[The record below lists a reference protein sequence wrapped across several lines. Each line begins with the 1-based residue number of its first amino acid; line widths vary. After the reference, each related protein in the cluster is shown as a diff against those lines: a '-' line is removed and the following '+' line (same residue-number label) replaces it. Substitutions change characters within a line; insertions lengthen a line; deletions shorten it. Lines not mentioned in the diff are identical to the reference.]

1 MTIGFIFIGLL
12 IGAATLYLRQFVS
25 KKAENLAQKQDL
37 ADLTTI
43 VERVKSQF
51 ERANAV
57 EQLKLEKEFSAC
69 VNTWAEACDAHR
81 EFCRLFPL
89 AILGPQ
95 PKNQAEAFGRAQL
108 KFSST
113 LEASRPFMH
122 DAVWSAFEKFDVEMC
137 LWKNQE
143 LPMSLREETRTIVR
157 RALDKC
163 NQEIKSRFVGS
174 VVLREPSVFP

>member
-57 EQLKLEKEFSAC
+57 EQIKLEKEFSAC
-69 VNTWAEACDAHR
+69 VSTWAEACDAHR

-95 PKNQAEAFGRAQL
+95 PNNQAEVFGRAQL

-113 LEASRPFMH
+113 LEANRPFMH

-137 LWKNQE
+137 VWKNQE
-143 LPMSLREETRTIVR
+143 LPMSLRGETRTIVR
-157 RALDKC
+157 NALDKC
-163 NQEIKSRFVGS
+163 NQEIKRRFVGS
-174 VVLREPSVFP
+174 VVMREPSTLP

>member
-12 IGAATLYLRQFVS
+12 IAVATLYLRQFVS

-43 VERVKSQF
+43 VERVTSQF
-51 ERANAV
+51 GRANAV
-57 EQLKLEKEFSAC
+57 EQLKLEKEFSTC
-69 VNTWAEACDAHR
+69 VSTWSEACDAHR

-95 PKNQAEAFGRAQL
+95 PENQAEVFGRAQL
-108 KFSST
+108 KFCST

-122 DAVWSAFEKFDVEMC
+122 DAVWSAFEKLDVEMC
-137 LWKNQE
+137 VWKNQE
-143 LPMSLREETRTIVR
+143 LPMPLRKETRAVVR
-157 RALDKC
+157 HALDKC
-163 NQEIKSRFVGS
+163 HREIKNRFVGS
-174 VVLREPSVFP
+174 VVLREPSTLP

>member
-1 MTIGFIFIGLL
+1 MGFVLIGLL
-12 IGAATLYLRQFVS
+12 IGVATLYLRQFVS

-57 EQLKLEKEFSAC
+57 EQLKLEKEFSTC
-69 VNTWAEACDAHR
+69 VSTWSEACDAHR

-89 AILGPQ
+89 AIVGPQ
-95 PKNQAEAFGRAQL
+95 PTNQAEVFGRAQL

-122 DAVWSAFEKFDVEMC
+122 DPVWSAFEKFDVEMC

-143 LPMSLREETRTIVR
+143 LPMHLRGETRAVVR
-157 RALDKC
+157 HALDEC
-163 NQEIKSRFVGS
+163 HQEIKKRFVGA
-174 VVLREPSVFP
+174 VVLHEPSAYP

>member
-1 MTIGFIFIGLL
+1 MTIGFIFIGLV
-12 IGAATLYLRQFVS
+12 IAMATIYLRQFVS

-37 ADLTTI
+37 ADLTTT

-69 VNTWAEACDAHR
+69 VSTWSEACDAHR

-95 PKNQAEAFGRAQL
+95 PENQAEVFGRAQL

-122 DAVWSAFEKFDVEMC
+122 DAVWSAFENFDVEMC
-137 LWKNQE
+137 VWKNQE
-143 LPMSLREETRTIVR
+143 LPMPQRKDTRAMVR
-157 RALDKC
+157 HALDKC
-163 NQEIKSRFVGS
+163 HREIKNRFVGS
-174 VVLREPSVFP
+174 VVLREPSTLP